1 MSKFKGFIGLDVHK
15 DTIAVAEAD
24 NARVAPV
31 ERGTVANTPRAVD
44 KLIRRLSP
52 KGEVLSFCYE
62 AGPCGY
68 GLYRQIM
75 AAGHDCVV
83 VAPSLIPRRPG
94 DRIKTDRRDALM
106 LARLHRSDDLTA
118 VWVPD
123 EEQEA
128 MRDLTRARVDMKRME
143 QKARQQLG
151 AFMLRLGHHY
161 RGKTKW
167 TKAHFRWLEQLKLAT
182 PIQQIVLQEYVD
194 AVKAARTREA
204 SLRAQM
210 QAALKDWLLAPV
222 VDNLIALRGLDIVA
236 AMTLIA
242 ELGDLK
248 RFQTPRQLMAYLGLV
263 PSEHSSGPRR
273 RRGAITKAGNT
284 HARRMLIEAAWS
296 YRFPARRTAHIRRK
310 QRRASSVA
318 KAISW
323 EAQKRLNQRYRHL
336 LQRGKCQQQTIT
348 AVARELAGFIWA
360 VAHDIA
366 PAQQS

>member
-123 EEQEA
+123 VEQEA

-151 AFMLRLGHHY
+151 AFMLRQGHHY
-161 RGKTKW
+161 PGKTKW

-182 PIQQIVLQEYVD
+182 TIQQIVMQEYVD
-194 AVKAARTREA
+194 AVKAAGARET
-204 SLRAQM
+204 SLRTHM
-210 QAALKDWLLAPV
+210 QAALGEWSLAPV
-222 VDNLIALRGLDIVA
+222 VDNVIALRAFDIVA
-236 AMTLIA
+236 AMI
-242 ELGDLK
+242 
-248 RFQTPRQLMAYLGLV
+248 
-263 PSEHSSGPRR
+263 
-273 RRGAITKAGNT
+273 
-284 HARRMLIEAAWS
+284 
-296 YRFPARRTAHIRRK
+296 HI
-310 QRRASSVA
+310 
-318 KAISW
+318 
-323 EAQKRLNQRYRHL
+323 
-336 LQRGKCQQQTIT
+336 
-348 AVARELAGFIWA
+348 
-360 VAHDIA
+360 
-366 PAQQS
+366 

>member
-1 MSKFKGFIGLDVHK
+1 
-15 DTIAVAEAD
+15 
-24 NARVAPV
+24 
-31 ERGTVANTPRAVD
+31 
-44 KLIRRLSP
+44 
-52 KGEVLSFCYE
+52 
-62 AGPCGY
+62 
-68 GLYRQIM
+68 
-75 AAGHDCVV
+75 
-83 VAPSLIPRRPG
+83 
-94 DRIKTDRRDALM
+94 
-106 LARLHRSDDLTA
+106 
-118 VWVPD
+118 
-123 EEQEA
+123 
-128 MRDLTRARVDMKRME
+128 
-143 QKARQQLG
+143 
-151 AFMLRLGHHY
+151 
-161 RGKTKW
+161 
-167 TKAHFRWLEQLKLAT
+167 
-182 PIQQIVLQEYVD
+182 
-194 AVKAARTREA
+194 
-204 SLRAQM
+204 M
-210 QAALKDWLLAPV
+210 QAALGDWSLAPV